1 MNLQLAN
8 RMADY
13 KEGIFQLLDKKK
25 EERLKAGKKVYNLSV
40 GTPDFSP
47 ASHIMDALLESA
59 KEPGNYRYSLKD
71 RDELIK
77 GVQYRYEKRYHV
89 ELASDEIT
97 SVYGTDRKSVV

>member
-13 KEGIFQLLDKKK
+13 KEGIFQLL
-25 EERLKAGKKVYNLSV
+25 YNLSV

-77 GVQYRYEKRYHV
+77 GVQYRYEKDIMLSLPQMKLQV
-89 ELASDEIT
+89 FM
-97 SVYGTDRKSVV
+97 VPRKESPTLLLLFAIQRMLF